1 MGIDR
6 ETTELVNMLEGQGN
20 YFRAR
25 IMKRTHRCWLTLPL
39 HRIKKLG

>member
-20 YFRAR
+20 HYPLVLCSA
-25 IMKRTHRCWLTLPL
+25 KREWLIPL
-39 HRIKKLG
+39 LNRIKKRR

>member
-20 YFRAR
+20 HFRAR
-25 IMKRTHRCWLTLPL
+25 IMKNARR
-39 HRIKKLG
+39 